1 LEPILMKH
9 LYKTHGRKTIKA
21 PIIPQE
27 KPKPVDKNDKKKLP
41 DENTWLWEAF
51 DELIREMERAILP
64 LDEYV
69 KTFAAFEKENA
80 LNPDKYVKE
89 KDNLE
94 NPCTPQELRADIYEN
109 MKKEEQIKQLIPESV
124 NVSMFMINCKEIRQH
139 YAGKFQQIVDK
150 EIKLIQ
156 QKAKDE
162 TMKLQAKFGEITAR
176 INTIPK
182 NIDELTDTK
191 KYISEIGV
199 QIEKLKRE
207 IDETMKTYQILE
219 EFNVE
224 LTTLE
229 FNNKW
234 ELFKAPKNVQK
245 VIEVQNEVLNKLKE
259 QMLKTMEL
267 EQEEFDENIE
277 NLAQMIGSFGSFD
290 NLEKYQEIAM
300 NVDNIEEKLMESD
313 ELARLFNQREFLV
326 GKELRD
332 YSRLA
337 TMKKDF

>member
-1 LEPILMKH
+1 
-9 LYKTHGRKTIKA
+9 
-21 PIIPQE
+21 
-27 KPKPVDKNDKKKLP
+27 
-41 DENTWLWEAF
+41 
-51 DELIREMERAILP
+51 
-64 LDEYV
+64 
-69 KTFAAFEKENA
+69 
-80 LNPDKYVKE
+80 
-89 KDNLE
+89 
-94 NPCTPQELRADIYEN
+94 
-109 MKKEEQIKQLIPESV
+109 
-124 NVSMFMINCKEIRQH
+124 
-139 YAGKFQQIVDK
+139 
-150 EIKLIQ
+150 
-156 QKAKDE
+156 
-162 TMKLQAKFGEITAR
+162 
-176 INTIPK
+176 
-182 NIDELTDTK
+182 
-191 KYISEIGV
+191 
-199 QIEKLKRE
+199 
-207 IDETMKTYQILE
+207 
-219 EFNVE
+219 VE